1 MKTVVYTKYGP
12 PEVLQLKEV
21 EKPVPADNQILI
33 KIHATT
39 CHIGDVRVR
48 SFDVPFPYNI
58 PFRFYFG
65 LFKPKRP
72 VLGMELA
79 GEIESAGKDVKRFK
93 AGDKVFATTGFT
105 FGAYAEYRC
114 MAESSDKIKNGMVTF
129 KPSNMSYEEAAA
141 GVTTGGSTA
150 LMGLKKGKIGSG
162 KKVMVYGASGS
173 VGTYAVQLAKYFGAQ
188 VTGVCSTGNIEMV
201 NSLGA
206 DNVIDYTKEDL
217 TRYGKDYDIV
227 YDSVYK
233 LPPGKGKKL
242 LAPNGVYLRAG
253 AGESVSIKDLEFL
266 KDLVEEG
273 KLKAVID
280 RVYPLEEIVE
290 AHRYV
295 EKGHKKGHVVIT
307 V

>member
-1 MKTVVYTKYGP
+1 
-12 PEVLQLKEV
+12 
-21 EKPVPADNQILI
+21 
-33 KIHATT
+33 
-39 CHIGDVRVR
+39 
-48 SFDVPFPYNI
+48 
-58 PFRFYFG
+58 
-65 LFKPKRP
+65 
-72 VLGMELA
+72 
-79 GEIESAGKDVKRFK
+79 
-93 AGDKVFATTGFT
+93 
-105 FGAYAEYRC
+105 
-114 MAESSDKIKNGMVTF
+114 
-129 KPSNMSYEEAAA
+129 
-141 GVTTGGSTA
+141 
-150 LMGLKKGKIGSG
+150 
-162 KKVMVYGASGS
+162 
-173 VGTYAVQLAKYFGAQ
+173 
-188 VTGVCSTGNIEMV
+188 VCSTGNIEMV

-227 YDSVYK
+227 YDAVYK
-233 LPPGKGKKL
+233 LPSGKGKKL

-253 AGESVSIKDLEFL
+253 AGESVNIKDLEFL